1 LQNTRKQDP
10 KFIERETKFDSNEYK
25 ELIEEAL
32 AQLDPKDR
40 SIVTLFYIDNMST
53 KEIAFLLNES
63 EENIRVR
70 LHRARNKLREAIE
83 NGEV

>member
-1 LQNTRKQDP
+1 
-10 KFIERETKFDSNEYK
+10 
-25 ELIEEAL
+25 
-32 AQLDPKDR
+32 
-40 SIVTLFYIDNMST
+40 MST